1 MIWHAAG
8 AAAVVLAV
16 IAITLLPFLP
26 GGYDPVAG
34 PASMTARVFGFA
46 GLVLVPCGLV
56 WLAWPRRGPGI
67 VLLAAVAVVW
77 AVVSLAAFASGGYVL
92 CAIAVALGVVLFA
105 RMRSAVR
112 SAARAAGM
120 YAAIVPLGVFV
131 LQLLLV
137 PRAVEFSRDRAIRNA
152 APLIADIERHRDS
165 RGRYPLSMLAVWPDY
180 KPGVIG
186 IERYHYEASGTAYN
200 VAFEQIARELPTREF
215 VVYNPRDEQTFTSHA
230 AVLLQFDPDRLQR
243 ARGYF
248 AIRDTAHSHWKL
260 FWFD

>member
-1 MIWHAAG
+1 MISHAAG

-34 PASMTARVFGFA
+34 PASMTARVFGFV

-56 WLAWPRRGPGI
+56 WLGWPRRGPGI
-67 VLLAAVAVVW
+67 ALLAAFVVVW
-77 AVVSLAAFASGGYVL
+77 AAVAFAAFSSAGYVL
-92 CAIAVALGVVLFA
+92 CAIVVALGVVLFA
-105 RMRSAVR
+105 RVRSAVR
-112 SAARAAGM
+112 SAARAAGT
-120 YAAIVPLGVFV
+120 YAVIVPLAVFT

-137 PRAVEFSRDRAIRNA
+137 PRAVEFSRNRAIRNA
-152 APLIADIERHRDS
+152 APLVADIERHRAS
-165 RGRYPLSMLAVWPDY
+165 RGQYPVSMLAVWPDY

-186 IERYHYEASGTAYN
+186 IERYHYEASGDAYN

-230 AVLLQFDPDRLQR
+230 SVLLQFDPGRLQR

-248 AIRDTAHSHWKL
+248 AVRDTAHPHWKL